1 MYSLGIEP
9 STFCAA
15 NAMLYHWAT
24 GMHCSSVLIDHR
36 VGFMWLQDWHRVLGV
51 SLDLN
56 ALYFIKGAAD
66 PVARARHERTSSWQ
80 AVEPARSWDTPASP
94 QNRDPSLQGAQW
106 TQKTLAITCGAC
118 KIAHSVYLLGKI
130 TWRWTRF
137 LELYQSKI

>member
-24 GMHCSSVLIDHR
+24 GTHCSSVLIDHR

-51 SLDLN
+51 SLNLN

-118 KIAHSVYLLGKI
+118 KIAHSVHLLGKI